1 MTELSQEHSANRLR
15 AYVEDVVR
23 TDIHRLA
30 EIRHEPEV
38 IRHLIT
44 ALARSTAREVTYRT
58 LTADLRAVA
67 PTISEE
73 TVSNYLDLL
82 KRLFIIETQLPWAPE
97 LRSRARVRKSAKFH
111 LLDPALAAAVLGA
124 SSQHLR
130 ADLQTLG
137 LLFESAVIHD
147 LTVIA
152 SSMGGEVRHYRDSNN
167 KEMDAVIILPD
178 RRWAAIEIKLG
189 GGQVSAGVASLR
201 KAISQIDTQAVGE
214 PEFSL
219 VVTGTGPVVVT
230 DEGTITTPLRSLV
243 S

>member
-1 MTELSQEHSANRLR
+1 M
-15 AYVEDVVR
+15 
-23 TDIHRLA
+23 
-30 EIRHEPEV
+30 
-38 IRHLIT
+38 
-44 ALARSTAREVTYRT
+44 
-58 LTADLRAVA
+58 
-67 PTISEE
+67 
-73 TVSNYLDLL
+73 
-82 KRLFIIETQLPWAPE
+82 
-97 LRSRARVRKSAKFH
+97 
-111 LLDPALAAAVLGA
+111 
-124 SSQHLR
+124 
-130 ADLQTLG
+130 
-137 LLFESAVIHD
+137 IHD